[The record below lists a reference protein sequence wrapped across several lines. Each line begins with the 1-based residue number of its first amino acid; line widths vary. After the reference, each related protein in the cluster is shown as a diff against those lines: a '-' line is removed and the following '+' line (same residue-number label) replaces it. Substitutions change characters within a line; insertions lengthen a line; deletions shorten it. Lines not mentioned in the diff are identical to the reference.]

1 MSTKFKLT
9 SLLLSAAL
17 VCGAVPAFAAEKAAP
32 KPLSQTFDKMVI
44 IPYDYHGKAF
54 INGEKTDLYG
64 DYDIVQRSGR
74 VLVPIRL
81 MGTLA
86 SQFRSQGEWQTIWE
100 AKNPDDV
107 TFVNYGL
114 KKTIKF
120 KVNSTTM
127 LVNNESKKMDVAPQK
142 IGGRVVLPLRSAAEA
157 LGKNIQWLD
166 GLIVMGDEVVDEK
179 SAETLAVKN
188 RILTQLKD
196 TRKPVTDEKVLTPI
210 TKYGDALYYYKQ
222 IYQSSGTLE
231 RLYRKADGKKEVQ
244 VNIPGEPALHSAKVI
259 GHDLYIVSTVSNQGV
274 LYALDL
280 TNNKVRKVSSL
291 ADWKPSDGW
300 LQNVS
305 MIDNELYVNLHSGDL
320 TIGSETLYRVQ
331 NGSLKEV
338 TGAKSIIGPVKSG
351 DFLYHAD
358 FNIMG
363 KTVDNLS
370 RVNLKTGENKAIG
383 QDDFVY
389 AINRKQHDGGGTSY
403 SVNDAIYVKGG
414 FVYVLGY
421 KDSDPKDEGSVY
433 KVNPSD
439 QTQVKL
445 TPAAGPFWMVDNQIY
460 YVDGATGYLAKTDV
474 NGAEPKTV
482 ISRKVLNAQLLNGSL
497 YYTSNDAGSSYDP
510 GVLYQYDFATGKEIK
525 RSDKPVSSYYIGKN
539 AIYYLSEGY
548 DPGIYKIDGKGNTRL
563 VSDRIQT
570 AKLTDEGLVYTLTY
584 KEGVYSV
591 K

>member
-1 MSTKFKLT
+1 MSTKLKLT
-9 SLLLSAAL
+9 SLLLSAVL
-17 VCGAVPAFAAEKAAP
+17 LCGAVPAFAAEKAAP
-32 KPLSQTFDKMVI
+32 KPLSQTFDQMVI

-54 INGEKTDLYG
+54 INGEKADLYG

-86 SQFRSQGEWQTIWE
+86 SQFSSEGSWQTNWE
-100 AKNPDDV
+100 AQNPDDV
-107 TFVNYGL
+107 TFVNSGL

-127 LVNNESKKMDVAPQK
+127 LVNNEPKKMDVAPQK

-166 GLIVMGDEVVDEK
+166 GLIVMGDESVDEK
-179 SAETLAVKN
+179 SAETLAVKE

-196 TRKPVTDEKVLTPI
+196 TRKPVADEKKLTPI
-210 TKYGDALYYYKQ
+210 TKYGDTLYYYKQ

-231 RLYRKADGKKEVQ
+231 RLYRKADGKKEAV
-244 VNIPGEPALHSAKVI
+244 VAIPGEPALHSANVI
-259 GHDLYIVSTVSNQGV
+259 GHDLYIASTVNNQGV

-280 TNNKVRKVSSL
+280 TNYKVRKVSSL
-291 ADWKPSDGW
+291 TGWKPSDGW
-300 LQNVS
+300 LQSVS
-305 MIDNELYVNLHSGDL
+305 MIDNELYVNLHKGDL
-320 TIGSETLYRVQ
+320 TIGSDTMYRVQ
-331 NGSLKEV
+331 NGALKEV
-338 TGAKSIIGPVKSG
+338 TGAHSMIGPVKSG

-358 FNIMG
+358 FSVMASAVN
-363 KTVDNLS
+363 NLS
-370 RVNLKTGENKAIG
+370 RVNLKTGERKAIG
-383 QDDFVY
+383 QSDFAY
-389 AINRKQHDGGGTSY
+389 GITRKQDAQGGTSFG
-403 SVNDAIYVKGG
+403 VNHSMYVKGG

-421 KDSDPKDEGSVY
+421 KESDPKDEGSVY

-445 TPAAGPFWMVDNQIY
+445 TPAAGPFWMVDNQIF

-474 NGAEPKTV
+474 NGAQPKTV
-482 ISRKVLNAQLLNGSL
+482 ISRKVLNAQLLDGSL
-497 YYTSNDAGSSYDP
+497 YYTSNAAGSSYDP
-510 GVLYQYDFATGKEIK
+510 GVLYQYDFATGKETK
-525 RSDKPVSSYYIGKN
+525 RSDKPVSSYYIGKTG
-539 AIYYLSEGY
+539 IYYVSGGY
-548 DPGIYKIDGKGNTRL
+548 DPGIYKIGAKGSTRL

-570 AKLTDEGLVYTLTY
+570 AKLTDEGMVYTLTY